1 MPLPECEPLKTKL
14 LESLLRSYP
23 STQAPQASA
32 VDEPAETGGLPR
44 RRKPGNHFFA
54 DAEPSRGMRIELRAE
69 GISEYDCSQLG
80 WLDYQEHAFRKY
92 PS

>member
-1 MPLPECEPLKTKL
+1 LLQSLPA
-14 LESLLRSYP
+14 SYP

-32 VDEPAETGGLPR
+32 VNEPVEIGGLPR
-44 RRKPGNHFFA
+44 RRTPENHSVG
-54 DAEPSRGMRIELRAE
+54 DTEPSRDMHIELQAE

-80 WLDYQEHAFRKY
+80 WLDYREHTFGKY